1 MKFPEIIY
9 LEDELDELKKQIAN
23 ERILLVSPEGKAL
36 NTKSAELEKLEA
48 EFELANDLYKSS
60 QTTIEQA
67 RIDSIRQQRF
77 IALISDPIY
86 PENEW
91 FYWRHKAFI
100 TSILIFIIGY
110 VLTRFILGMTE
121 NEDG

>member
-1 MKFPEIIY
+1 M
-9 LEDELDELKKQIAN
+9 
-23 ERILLVSPEGKAL
+23 
-36 NTKSAELEKLEA
+36 KSAELSKLESD
-48 EFELANDLYKSS
+48 FELANDLYKSS

-67 RIDSIRQQRF
+67 RMDSIRQQRF
-77 IALISDPIY
+77 IALISDPVY

-110 VLTRFILGMTE
+110 VLTKFILGMTE

>member
-1 MKFPEIIY
+1 MVNSKGSFMGKLIK
-9 LEDELDELKKQIAN
+9 ELSHKNIK
-23 ERILLVSPEGKAL
+23 L
-36 NTKSAELEKLEA
+36 NITSV
-48 EFELANDLYKSS
+48 YKSS